1 MPISATGNRGTRED
15 GFTLS
20 RRTAERGFTLIELMV
35 VLVIVAL
42 ASAAV
47 AVSLPSGSRGL
58 RGEATAFAA
67 RAVAARNAAIVSGR
81 PVRVLADA
89 TGYRVE
95 ERRAGK
101 WLPWAGKAGRAV
113 AWDSGTAVAL
123 DGAVTFD
130 STGLSDPATLQLT
143 RGGRA
148 MAVRVAADG
157 RVFID
162 G

>member
-1 MPISATGNRGTRED
+1 MPISATGNRRGRED
-15 GFTLS
+15 GSTPLG
-20 RRTAERGFTLIELMV
+20 RTAEHGFTLIELMV

-42 ASAAV
+42 ATAAV
-47 AVSLPSGSRGL
+47 VVALPSGSRGL

-81 PVRVLADA
+81 PVRVVADA
-89 TGYRVE
+89 GGYRVE

-101 WLPWAGKAGRAV
+101 WQPWAGKAGRQV
-113 AWDSGTAVAL
+113 AWESGTSAAL
-123 DGAVTFD
+123 DGAVAFD
-130 STGLSDPATLQLT
+130 STGLSDPATLQLA

-148 MAVRVAADG
+148 MAVRVEADG
-157 RVFID
+157 GIRVE